1 MQNYDVVVLT
11 DSRFLCSEHPEQYVQ
26 NVLLEDRLIME
37 ALQRKGLKVTRKD
50 WADPSFKWNSAEALL
65 FRTNWDYT
73 SRRKEFYAWLKDV
86 SSKTRLIN
94 SAELIYWNIDKKYLA
109 ELSEK
114 GVRIVP
120 TEFIFKNSSVK
131 LDELLVKF
139 GWKQVVLKPAI
150 GAGGRNTFRIKS
162 EEAGEFNAHF
172 AELIQQEDYMIQPFQ
187 RSVPEVGEWSYMI
200 FGDEYSHS
208 VVKKAKKGE
217 FRVQDDFGGKVTL
230 HNAAKSEIDFALE
243 AKAACPGHPVYAR
256 VDAVRDNEG
265 KLAVSETELIEPEL
279 WFRFKPDAADLLAD
293 EVYKQLTSAA
303 NS

>member
-11 DSRFLCSEHPEQYVQ
+11 DSRFLNQEHPEQYVQ
-26 NVLLEDRLIME
+26 NVLLEDRLVME
-37 ALQRKGLKVTRKD
+37 ALQRKGLKVTRRD
-50 WADPSFKWNSAEALL
+50 WADPSFEWNSAEALL
-65 FRTNWDYT
+65 FRTTWDYT
-73 SRRKEFYAWLKDV
+73 YRREEFYSWLKDV

-94 SAELIYWNIDKKYLA
+94 SAQLIHWNIDKKYLT

-120 TEFIFKNSSVK
+120 TEFILKNSSVK
-131 LDELLVKF
+131 FDDLFVKF
-139 GWKQVVLKPAI
+139 GWVEVVLKPAI
-150 GAGGRNTFRIKS
+150 GAGGRNTFRIKP
-162 EEAGEFNAHF
+162 EEAKEFNAYF

-200 FGDEYSHS
+200 FGDEYSHA

-230 HNAAKSEIDFALE
+230 HNAAQKEIDFALE
-243 AKAACPGHPVYAR
+243 AKAACPGHSVYTR
-256 VDAVRDNEG
+256 VDAVVDNEG
-265 KLAVSETELIEPEL
+265 KLAVSEIELIEPEL
-279 WFRFKPDAADLLAD
+279 WFRLKPDAADLLAA
-293 EVYKQLTSAA
+293 EVQKQLDSA